1 MIVIG
6 VDCGFSGAIAHYCT
20 RTKDLDVVDMPTV
33 LNSKNK
39 TEVDIYTLLHIFEPE
54 AKVRMAVIEQVA
66 SRQNQSSVDTC
77 RFGMGDGSVLAC
89 VAANKTPMHMVTP
102 QKWKKHF
109 GLRADKDTSR
119 QLAMKRWPEDYE
131 LFKLKKHDGIAEA
144 AHIALYD
151 ADVLNK

>member
-54 AKVRMAVIEQVA
+54 AKLRMAVIGCHV
-66 SRQNQSSVDTC
+66 
-77 RFGMGDGSVLAC
+77 
-89 VAANKTPMHMVTP
+89 
-102 QKWKKHF
+102 
-109 GLRADKDTSR
+109 
-119 QLAMKRWPEDYE
+119 
-131 LFKLKKHDGIAEA
+131 
-144 AHIALYD
+144 
-151 ADVLNK
+151 